1 MMNGFFTMVVELAKY
16 FHDQPDVLISIIIIV
31 GIIILIWSGK
41 LKGGITFGGD
51 HRNEE

>member
-1 MMNGFFTMVVELAKY
+1 MNGFFTMVVELAKY

-41 LKGGITFGGD
+41 LKGGITFGED
-51 HRNEE
+51 EKRKK